1 MDKTELRFFA
11 LDEKERRRR
20 VQRDYELAADGLDAP
35 KVTVSAAMVADN
47 PYTED
52 LLAKAALAD
61 KDQMFDWIAP
71 GRSAVP
77 LWTAQVRSL
86 AEQVKHQDL
95 GLQRYFERVLI
106 LIDNGA
112 ISTKE
117 EIQNAD
123 WPGSDLQSG

>member
-1 MDKTELRFFA
+1 MDKTELRSFA
-11 LDEKERRRR
+11 LAEKERRRG
-20 VQRDYELAADGLDAP
+20 VQHDYELAADGLAAP
-35 KVTVSAAMVADN
+35 KVTVSAAMVADDQ
-47 PYTED
+47 PTKE

-61 KDQMFDWIAP
+61 KDQMFVWIAP

-86 AEQVKHQDL
+86 VEQLKHQDV

-123 WPGSDLQSG
+123 WPA